1 MSCNLTD
8 DQFARTPADLEDDNE
23 EEERDDDSSSSLSS
37 PSKRNS
43 EELLLSDVDAALRLI
58 VSESDHQQQEQQQQ
72 EKNKDDNDNLFQRSE
87 EQEDVAGTPE
97 TAETP
102 TTTTFDTAALHLSD
116 PQLISLRQLSQ
127 RLQRWHERQQKSI
140 RKVVTGSENTRVRD
154 HAKHLTQSSGTRLK
168 QRVRKVVTGSSER
181 ALSDWVQE
189 TKVVKAVDKFAFMLG
204 LSVLLITEYV
214 GLRQPQ
220 QFGNY
225 YVVLISTMMALRF
238 YMYAKSRYLYFL
250 LDFCYFAN
258 ASCFVNLLLYPN
270 CDRLWRLNYANSLV
284 LLGAML
290 AWRNSLVFH
299 SLDKVTSIAIH
310 FLPSLLIY
318 IERWCMDDDISS
330 SKKTTPSLSTFRHT
344 KSTDLVSLGW
354 RGAFVEPLAFY
365 FVWQL
370 LYIVKTEIV
379 DRKSL
384 QADPS
389 IQTSLRW
396 LSRDAKNPMNV
407 VAKRVCRATGV
418 LGPREEFQPESWKTK
433 LVFWTGQML
442 FTLCTL
448 LPAPLLFRYR
458 DLHTAYILLVLA
470 AALYNGSNY
479 YFEVFAA
486 RYIQQLEAKQAAA
499 QNHRRSRT
507 GAETTGPVPE
517 ELDKK
522 SE

>member
-1 MSCNLTD
+1 MKGDGSVE
-8 DQFARTPADLEDDNE
+8 DQVAEAPVDSEDDNE
-23 EEERDDDSSSSLSS
+23 EEDDSSSSLSS
-37 PSKRNS
+37 PPNRSS
-43 EELLLSDVDAALRLI
+43 DELLLSDVDDALRRI
-58 VSESDHQQQEQQQQ
+58 VSESEQQQ
-72 EKNKDDNDNLFQRSE
+72 NDSNYSNLLQRSE
-87 EQEDVAGTPE
+87 EKEEVA
-97 TAETP
+97 ATP
-102 TTTTFDTAALHLSD
+102 TTGTSTRKSTTSGPAASLRLSER
-116 PQLISLRQLSQ
+116 QLTTLRQLSQ
-127 RLQRWHERQQKSI
+127 RLQHWHQRQQKSI

-168 QRVRKVVTGSSER
+168 QRVRKAVTGSSER

-189 TKVVKAVDKFAFMLG
+189 SKVIKAVDKFAFMLG
-204 LSVLLITEYV
+204 LSVLLMTEYV

-225 YVVLISTMMALRF
+225 YVILISTMMALRF

-250 LDFCYFAN
+250 LDFCYLVN
-258 ASCFVNLLLYPN
+258 AMCFVSVLLYPN
-270 CDRLWRLNYANSLV
+270 CDHLWRLNFANSLV
-284 LLGAML
+284 LLGALL

-310 FLPSLLIY
+310 FLPSLLTY
-318 IERWCMDDDISS
+318 IERWCVDNDINSS
-330 SKKTTPSLSTFRHT
+330 PSSALFRHS
-344 KSTDLVSLGW
+344 KSTQHVSLGW
-354 RGAFVEPLAFY
+354 GGAFVEPLAFY

-384 QADPS
+384 RADPS

-396 LSRDAKNPMNV
+396 LLRDAKNPMNV
-407 VAKRVCRATGV
+407 LAKRVCRATGI
-418 LGPREEFQPESWKTK
+418 LGPHEEFQAESWKTK

-458 DLHTAYILLVLA
+458 DLHMAYILLVLA

-499 QNHRRSRT
+499 QNRHRSRT
-507 GAETTGPVPE
+507 GAETFPVQE
-517 ELDKK
+517 EIDKK
-522 SE
+522 DE